1 MKSLL
6 FSAREYAFKIIRKEP
21 DYTIEKAK
29 RIFKDRFYLVQKFL
43 NMESERNQTTKLRK
57 NTSLLIT
64 SNQAIKAFGVQVKAE
79 MEYIDMVQKNYSSF
93 LKEPDMDED
102 MLTDIDKYVKYIE
115 TEIKPGYNQL
125 LKEKNS
131 LLTDV
136 RTYKNAIADF
146 EIKVNKLMEDMV
158 AKANELMWDKYYN
171 R

>member
-29 RIFKDRFYLVQKFL
+29 RIFKDKFYLVEKFL
-43 NMESERNQTTKLRK
+43 NMELEKNQTTKLRK
-57 NTSLLIT
+57 NTTLLIT
-64 SNQAIKAFGVQVKAE
+64 SNQVIKAFGVQVKAE
-79 MEYIDMVQKNYSSF
+79 MEYIDMVQKNYRSF
-93 LKEPDMDED
+93 LREPDINED
-102 MLTDIDKYVKYIE
+102 MLNDIDKYVKYIE
-115 TEIKPGYNQL
+115 TEIKTGYNQL

-146 EIKVNKLMEDMV
+146 EIKVNKLMENMV
-158 AKANELMWDKYYN
+158 AKADELIWDPNY

>member
-6 FSAREYAFKIIRKEP
+6 FSAKEYAFKIIRKEP

-29 RIFKDRFYLVQKFL
+29 RIFKDRFYLVERFL

-64 SNQAIKAFGVQVKAE
+64 SNQAIKAFGVQVRAE

-93 LKEPDMDED
+93 LKEPDIDED
-102 MLTDIDKYVKYIE
+102 MLNDIDKYVKYIE
-115 TEIKPGYNQL
+115 TEIKTGYNQL

-146 EIKVNKLMEDMV
+146 EIKVNKLMENMV
-158 AKANELMWDKYYN
+158 AKADELIWNRYY